1 MARLLAI
8 LIGLGFVFVASV
20 SLFSGVV
27 TYLTTETEESVEYR
41 YHLHPEDHGFSF
53 AGPFGEFDEQQLQR
67 GFQVF
72 QQVCA
77 GCHGLNL
84 VAFRNLAEIG
94 YNEPEIRAIAAQWPI
109 QVPSV
114 NPETGEAATRP
125 AIPSDRFPS
134 PYPNEIA
141 ARAANN
147 NAVPP
152 DLSLMAKARK
162 DGANYIAS
170 LLMGYGQQP
179 PADVEMTP
187 GLHYNPYF
195 HSIRIAMPAPLQPN
209 QVTYA
214 DGTEAS
220 VEQMSRDVSAFLMWT
235 AEPNLERR
243 HQMGIAVVLFLL
255 IATVLAYLAYRN
267 VWADRKVKKGKP
279 AAV

>member
-27 TYLTTETEESVEYR
+27 TYLTTETEETVEYR
-41 YHLHPEDHGFSF
+41 YHLHPEDQGFSF

-94 YNEPEIRAIAAQWPI
+94 YTEPEIRAIAAQWPI

>member
-27 TYLTTETEESVEYR
+27 TYLTTETEESAEYR
-41 YHLHPEDHGFSF
+41 YHLHAEDQGFSF

-94 YNEPEIRAIAAQWPI
+94 YTEPEIRAIAAQWPI

-152 DLSLMAKARK
+152 DLSLMAKARE

-170 LLMGYGQQP
+170 LLTGYGQQP
-179 PADVEMTP
+179 PADIEMTP

-220 VEQMSRDVSAFLMWT
+220 VEQMSRDVAAFLMWT

-267 VWADRKVKKGKP
+267 VWADRKAKKGKP
-279 AAV
+279 AAA